1 MKILLND
8 YSGHPF
14 LFELSQ
20 HLSKKFH
27 VIHAY
32 SGYFESPKSNFSIK
46 KKNNKIKII
55 PININKKFR
64 KDNFFLRRSMDLDYG
79 KKIIDLKKKKKSKHC
94 NLCADPT

>member
-27 VIHAY
+27 VIHSYA
-32 SGYFESPKSNFSIK
+32 SYFESPKANFNVK
-46 KKNNKIKII
+46 KKSNKIKIV
-55 PININKKFR
+55 PININKKFK

-79 KKIIDLKKKKKSKHC
+79 KKIINLIKKKKSKHC
-94 NLCADPT
+94 NLCADPA